1 MTLNI
6 CISCATPEEEEE
18 LKFTL
23 DLIRID
29 YFIHSIH
36 HNSKSKKKK
45 IYDAINLG
53 LKAKKNKINVLI
65 GSPCFANRII
75 SRVLNIRFI
84 SYLRSVHPD
93 ATQLTS
99 LSDKIHYL
107 LSKLKLDSKISN
119 PYYADTIL
127 ITTPIN
133 KIFLENRGIN
143 TEEKTFEIGASWLYK
158 INIEENSKNTDQ
170 NTFIYIT
177 QSFLSHNH
185 MEADLEQKENIL
197 TICAKLNSSDKLII
211 RKHPRDET
219 NYHELLK
226 SFTDLKK
233 IEINTDKP
241 IEFLHT
247 IHSKSY
253 LIGSFSTLA
262 LEAMQLGGNF
272 FPLHLHSHKNLNHLL
287 KQYKLPP
294 KKIDEINEIE
304 TIIEYSHSINLFSP
318 YNPTI
323 ILNILK

>member
-1 MTLNI
+1 MLINRGGIVNKKELEKLISTLKI
-6 CISCATPEEEEE
+6 EKSEYWILSSASLVLRGIYDSAADLDLAVTEKGLKE
-18 LKFTL
+18 LK
-23 DLIRID
+23 
-29 YFIHSIH
+29 
-36 HNSKSKKKK
+36 
-45 IYDAINLG
+45 
-53 LKAKKNKINVLI
+53 
-65 GSPCFANRII
+65 
-75 SRVLNIRFI
+75 
-84 SYLRSVHPD
+84 
-93 ATQLTS
+93 
-99 LSDKIHYL
+99 
-107 LSKLKLDSKISN
+107 
-119 PYYADTIL
+119 
-127 ITTPIN
+127 
-133 KIFLENRGIN
+133 EN
-143 TEEKTFEIGASWLYK
+143 Y
-158 INIEENSKNTDQ
+158 
-170 NTFIYIT
+170 
-177 QSFLSHNH
+177 
-185 MEADLEQKENIL
+185 DLEQKENIL

-304 TIIEYSHSINLFSP
+304 TIIEYSHSINLLSP